1 MKMINGSSAVKFC
14 PAFYE
19 PEPATQVRLRCPE
32 ACLSFAKAGSGLL
45 ASKDF
50 TPNGDQL

>member
-1 MKMINGSSAVKFC
+1 MINGSSVVKFC
-14 PAFYE
+14 PAFNK

-32 ACLSFAKAGSGLL
+32 ACLSFAKAGNGLL

-50 TPNGDQL
+50 TPDGNQL